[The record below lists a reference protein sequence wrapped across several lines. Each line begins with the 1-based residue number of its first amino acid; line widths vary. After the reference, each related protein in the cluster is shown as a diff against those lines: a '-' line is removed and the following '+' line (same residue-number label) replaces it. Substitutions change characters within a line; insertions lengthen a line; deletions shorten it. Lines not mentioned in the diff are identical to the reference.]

1 MSLGISDLAHC
12 IRKNSAATVLVP
24 LGHAHQLVAAAFG
37 YKSFAAYQAAQAA
50 AQEPADL
57 TSVWH
62 VVPDYGLLDQRAS
75 ELAIAPAPSQLHT
88 LLHTALQERASQ
100 IRIHASLAAFEEYLR
115 EHVDQIVLADSQVI
129 GEMANANHDG
139 VDEVYF
145 GEEIVLDKVL
155 AGDTL
160 EMDVVGHVGL
170 GIDTE
175 RPYAG
180 HKVNVECALSV
191 ARPGRQCFGVM
202 DCQVIKAELDW
213 SWADGDFEDGPR
225 MRSESEAYA
234 ELLGLDLR
242 EVGDLVN
249 VEAQPRSGHS
259 GDMIYSYILDF
270 SDHASPEVAEK
281 ILRRHSSL
289 RIEVGPGFFD
299 GVRSDDWPR

>member
-12 IRKNSAATVLVP
+12 IRKNSAATVPLL
-24 LGHAHQLVAAAFG
+24 LGHAHQLVAAALG

-100 IRIHASLAAFEEYLR
+100 IRIHTSLSAFEEYLR
-115 EHVDQIVLADSQVI
+115 KHVDQIVLADGQVI

-145 GEEIVLDKVL
+145 GEEIVLDKVP
-155 AGDTL
+155 AGGAL
-160 EMDVVGHVGL
+160 EMDLVGHVGL

-180 HKVNVECALSV
+180 HKVNVECALGV
-191 ARPGRQCFGVM
+191 TRPGRQCFGEV

-213 SWADGDFEDGPR
+213 SWADGEFEDGPP
-225 MRSESEAYA
+225 MRSESHAYA
-234 ELLGLDLR
+234 ELLGLDLN

-259 GDMIYSYILDF
+259 GDMVYSYILDF
-270 SDHASPEVAEK
+270 TDHASPEVAQK

-299 GVRSDDWPR
+299 DVRSDDWPR